1 MSSPSTALKEWMK
14 ENGYETKTLA
24 QRLNFNAWSIYKF
37 LDDDRPAS
45 WELRHRFA
53 VVFGMEKAKEIFG
66 DVNVESIP
74 A

>member
-1 MSSPSTALKEWMK
+1 MDSPSAALKAWMK

-24 QRLNFNAWSIYKF
+24 QHLNFNASSIYKF
-37 LDDDRPAS
+37 LDDERPAS

-53 VVFGMEKAKEIFG
+53 AVFGMEKAREIFG
-66 DVNVESIP
+66 EINVETIP